1 MNDLD
6 IRLTYIIMEEYRSF
20 HDNFFNITKF
30 KIIENYLILVKL
42 KKENIFQVMKIK
54 LESICFLKY
63 EIKLFCFTI

>member
-20 HDNFFNITKF
+20 HDNFFNINKF